1 MKRILTKHERKI
13 IAALAEVLIPLKEGT
28 ADMPRMLDLI
38 EEHIR
43 LMNIE
48 MRSLYRMCLWII
60 ELSAF
65 FYYGCLKTM
74 TKMPVDKRERYIN
87 AWHNTWWS
95 FKRTIKRFLE
105 TVIFMNY
112 YSIPPVAAS
121 VCGYDPVFKPAM
133 SARDFPSENLIR
145 NIPDSDVTED
155 VDVCVIGSGAGGAVV
170 AKELAEKGHSVVILE
185 EGGFFTDL
193 DFGKDAVSMIK
204 MMYKSGGVV
213 NTFGWPPILVPVGSC
228 VGGTTLINS
237 GTCFRTPDAVFEKW
251 VNSFGLASWAAS
263 RMQKHY
269 EEVEKLLEIETAKE
283 EVQAG
288 SAKLFARGLA
298 SRGVEIKPL
307 VRNAPDCCGSGV
319 CCFGCPT
326 NAKLSVQ
333 LSYIPLALR
342 AGARLYTRCQVR
354 KILFRR
360 RHAYSAE
367 GRFRYPSNGGKGPRI
382 DVRAKI
388 IIAACGAI
396 HTPVLLKRSR
406 VPNLSGQLGHN
417 LTLHP
422 AAKVIALFDEEV
434 RGWEGIPQ
442 GHYSEALADEG
453 IMLEGIFLQ
462 PAFTASTLLLTGCA
476 HREVM
481 EKYKHLALFGMMVSD
496 TSRGRIFKGING
508 DAVPVYN
515 INRTDLPKY
524 RRGIQF
530 IADVFFAAGAK
541 KVFLPLHTLPELN
554 REEGIK
560 PLIELKLRNKDL
572 DLQAFHP
579 LGTCRMGAEPLEAV
593 LDPYARVYGL
603 DNFFVADGS
612 IFPTS
617 LGVNPMV
624 TIMAAAHKI
633 ADHIHREHL

>member
-1 MKRILTKHERKI
+1 MKRVLINRERKI
-13 IAALAEVLIPLKEGT
+13 IAALAEALIPLREGS
-28 ADMPRMLDLI
+28 AEMPRLLDVI
-38 EEHIR
+38 EDHIR
-43 LMNIE
+43 LMNSE
-48 MRSLYRMCLWII
+48 LRFLYRMCLWIL

-74 TKMPVDKRERYIN
+74 TRMPVDKRERYVN
-87 AWHNTWWS
+87 AWHHTWWS
-95 FKRTIKRFLE
+95 VKRTIKRFLE
-105 TVIFMNY
+105 TLIFMNY
-112 YSIPPVAAS
+112 YSLPEVAAG

-133 SARDFPSENLIR
+133 SARDFPSENLIK
-145 NIPDSDVTED
+145 NIPEKDVTED
-155 VDVCVIGSGAGGAVV
+155 VDVCIIGSGAGGAVV
-170 AKELAEKGHSVVILE
+170 AKELAEKGHKVLILE
-185 EGGFFTDL
+185 EGGFFTDK
-193 DFGKDAVSMIK
+193 DFGQDVVSMIK

-213 NTFGWPPILVPVGSC
+213 NTFGWPPILVPVGSG
-228 VGGTTLINS
+228 VGGTTVINS
-237 GTCFRTPDAVFEKW
+237 GTCFRTPDAVFDKW
-251 VNSFGLASWAAS
+251 SNRFGLTKWSAGHMRS
-263 RMQKHY
+263 HY
-269 EEVEKLLEIETAKE
+269 EEVEKLLEIAEAKE
-283 EVQAG
+283 EVQAK
-288 SAKLFARGLA
+288 STKLFAKGLA
-298 SRGVEIKPL
+298 ARGVEIKPL
-307 VRNAPDCCGSGV
+307 VRNAPRCCGSGV

-333 LSYIPLALR
+333 LNYIPLALR
-342 AGARLYTRCQVR
+342 AGARIYTRCQAHKV
-354 KILFRR
+354 LFRG
-360 RHAYSAE
+360 RHAVSVA
-367 GRFRYPSNGGKGPRI
+367 GRFRDPAGNLKGPRI
-382 DVRAKI
+382 NVNAKI
-388 IIAACGAI
+388 IVAACGAI

-422 AAKVIALFDEEV
+422 AAKVFAFFDEEV

-442 GHYSEALADEG
+442 GHYSEALSKEG

-462 PAFTASTLLLTGCA
+462 PAFTASTLLLTGRA

-481 EKYKHLALFGMMVSD
+481 EKYRHLALFGMMVSD
-496 TSRGRIFKGING
+496 TSRGRIYKGING
-508 DAVPVYN
+508 DAIPVYN
-515 INRTDLPKY
+515 INRADLPKY

-530 IADVFFAAGAK
+530 IADCFFAAGAK
-541 KVFLPLHTLPELN
+541 KVFLPLHTLPELK
-554 REEGIK
+554 REDGIK

-617 LGVNPMV
+617 LGVNPMM

-633 ADHIHREHL
+633 ADHIHREYL